1 MRENI
6 SKIAKVATE
15 YQKYTEI
22 TKYVTNTDI
31 FCSKIWVKL
40 LFMLYALIQFTF
52 YSFYTENSN
61 ILVIQNNLGRF
72 EYLLRTFQENAKSI

>member
-1 MRENI
+1 
-6 SKIAKVATE
+6 
-15 YQKYTEI
+15 
-22 TKYVTNTDI
+22 
-31 FCSKIWVKL
+31 
-40 LFMLYALIQFTF
+40 MLYALIQFTF